1 MAVYKLFPEKDA
13 SIYSAYPAMN
23 TGLDA
28 ILDVSNQVT
37 QSNPT
42 ARVARSLIKF
52 NQSEIN
58 NVINNKN
65 DYAMIPIE
73 NSIAGRVADIHRLM
87 PTSGLKIIGE
97 FFLEI
102 HHALMGVEGSNL
114 DTLSTVRSHEMAL
127 SQCRNSIK
135 ELGLDPKSSA
145 DTAGSAR
152 EISEINDISIGAI
165 ASPLAAK
172 IYNLKILKENMED
185 KGFNTTRFLILS
197 REDAGLKKL
206 DGPMITTLVFKVRN
220 VPSALYKALGGFAT
234 NGVNMLKLESYQV
247 DGSFLATQFYVDI
260 EGHYKEDSIE
270 LNN

>member
-1 MAVYKLFPEKDA
+1 MKKTIAYQGEPGANSHIACDLYNKDLTPVA
-13 SIYSAYPAMN
+13 CG
-23 TGLDA
+23 TFD
-28 ILDVSNQVT
+28 QVF
-37 QSNPT
+37 S
-42 ARVARSLIKF
+42 
-52 NQSEIN
+52 
-58 NVINNKN
+58 NVINKKN

-102 HHALMGVEGSNL
+102 HHALMGVEGSSL
-114 DTLSTVRSHEMAL
+114 KTLSTVRSHEMAL

-165 ASPLAAK
+165 ASPLAAE

-197 REDAGLKKL
+197 REDNKL
-206 DGPMITTLVFKVRN
+206 T
-220 VPSALYKALGGFAT
+220 
-234 NGVNMLKLESYQV
+234 
-247 DGSFLATQFYVDI
+247 
-260 EGHYKEDSIE
+260 
-270 LNN
+270 